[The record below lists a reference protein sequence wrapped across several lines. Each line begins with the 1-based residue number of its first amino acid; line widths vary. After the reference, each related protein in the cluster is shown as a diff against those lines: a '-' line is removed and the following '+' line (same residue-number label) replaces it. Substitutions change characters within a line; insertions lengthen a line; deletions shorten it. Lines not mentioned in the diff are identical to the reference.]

1 MQHAHLEAGAAAAH
15 MDRIYRHQRFIYDLT
30 RKYYLLG
37 RDRMIAGLAVPDG
50 ASVLEVGCGTGR
62 NLIEAARRYPHARFH
77 GFDISAKMLET
88 ARANVARAGM
98 AGRIVL
104 AEGDAADFSATRLFG
119 VAAFERVF
127 ISYALSMIPAWEATV
142 GASLAATAPGGSL
155 HVVDF
160 GQQTGLP
167 HWFGRGLHG
176 WLATFSVTPRHDL
189 EEALARAAADA
200 GGTLAF
206 TRLYRDYAALAVLKR
221 R

>member
-1 MQHAHLEAGAAAAH
+1 MSDTALPDHASL
-15 MDRIYRHQRFIYDLT
+15 MDRIYRHQRHIYDLT